1 MILEM
6 FCEGEGETLELS
18 SLDKNYG
25 LGENGL
31 KPMSKAYVML
41 CPELKKKF

>member
-25 LGENGL
+25 LGENRTQANVQSIRYAL
-31 KPMSKAYVML
+31 S
-41 CPELKKKF
+41 